1 VLDKVLIYIAK
12 TVFYVYA
19 FIWLL
24 KRRRVG
30 SVGEVLNIFYLDFLR
45 IKRGDVEVLRIN
57 RYEVVTKCRN
67 PCPILTLAMRLRLDT
82 RYVCKEVSEP
92 VCRYVLRRL
101 NPNLV
106 FERDYSSIRP
116 YSDGCVERISIKV

>member
-1 VLDKVLIYIAK
+1 LIYLAK
-12 TVFYVYA
+12 IMFYIYA
-19 FIWLL
+19 LIWLL
-24 KRRRVG
+24 KRRRV
-30 SVGEVLNIFYLDFLR
+30 SNVDEVLDVFYLDFLR
-45 IKRGDVEVLRIN
+45 IKEGDVEVVRIS

-67 PCPILTLAMRLRLDT
+67 PCPILTLAMKLRLDT
-82 RYVCKEVSEP
+82 KYVCREVSEP

-106 FERDYSSIRP
+106 FERDYSNIRP

>member
-1 VLDKVLIYIAK
+1 VLDRVLIYLAK
-12 TVFYVYA
+12 IMFYIYA
-19 FIWLL
+19 LIWLL
-24 KRRRVG
+24 KRRRV
-30 SVGEVLNIFYLDFLR
+30 SNVDEVLDVFYLDFLR
-45 IKRGDVEVLRIN
+45 IKEGDVEVVRIS

-67 PCPILTLAMRLRLDT
+67 PCPILTLAMKLRLDT
-82 RYVCKEVSEP
+82 KYVCREVSEP

-106 FERDYSSIRP
+106 FERDYSNIRP